1 VPSDTTSNTAL
12 KNIPL
17 ARLDFR
23 AMGSPCEI
31 RLYAG
36 DAEIATRAIHAAVTE
51 INRLEQKYSRFKPDN
66 FFAHVNAAANA
77 GGRIA
82 IDHEVAGLLA
92 YANTCYE
99 QSDGLF
105 DITSGALR
113 RLWNFSATAQAPTQ
127 LPTAA
132 QIDAVLAQ
140 IGWRHVSW
148 DEHQLRFAKPG
159 MEIDFGGIV
168 KEYAA
173 DCAATICRQNGIS
186 NGMIDMGGDI
196 HVIGPRPD
204 GTPWQIFIRHPR
216 QPGKHIAGFSLT
228 QGALA
233 SSGDYERH
241 VIIDGRRYCHIL
253 SPKTGYPV
261 SGMAA
266 VSVVAGQCIVAGS
279 ACTIAM
285 LKESQGPQW
294 LDELG
299 LAHVWCDEALHIGGA
314 GFSAI

>member
-1 VPSDTTSNTAL
+1 VPSDKTSTTSD
-12 KNIPL
+12 KQPL
-17 ARLDFR
+17 TRLEFR

-31 RLYAG
+31 RVYAEN
-36 DAEIATRAIHAAVTE
+36 AEPATRAIQAAVAE

-66 FFAHVNAAANA
+66 FVARVNTAAMA
-77 GGRIA
+77 GTSIA
-82 IDHEVAGLLA
+82 IDHEVASLLA
-92 YANTCYE
+92 YANTCFE

-113 RLWNFSATAQAPTQ
+113 RLWNFSAGAQAPVRI
-127 LPTAA
+127 PSSAE
-132 QIDAVLAQ
+132 IDDILAR
-140 IGWRHVSW
+140 IGWQHVSW
-148 DEHQLRFAKPG
+148 TANELRFAKAG

-173 DCAATICRQNGIS
+173 DCAANVCRQNGICS
-186 NGMIDMGGDI
+186 GMVDMGGDI

-204 GTPWQIFIRHPR
+204 GTAWQIFIRHPR
-216 QPGKHIAGFSLT
+216 EAGKHIASFSLA

-241 VIIDGRRYCHIL
+241 VMIDGRRYCHIL
-253 SPKTGYPV
+253 SPKTGFPI

-285 LKESQGPQW
+285 LKEREGPQW
-294 LDELG
+294 LAELG
-299 LAHVWCDEALHIGGA
+299 LPHVWCDESLHIGGKD
-314 GFSAI
+314 FSTL

>member
-1 VPSDTTSNTAL
+1 VSSDTTPTATK
-12 KNIPL
+12 KNSPL
-17 ARLDFR
+17 ARLEFR

-31 RLYAG
+31 RLYAA
-36 DAEIATRAIHAAVTE
+36 DAEIAARAMHAAVTE

-66 FFAHVNAAANA
+66 FFFRINAAANA
-77 GGRIA
+77 GCSIA
-82 IDHEVAGLLA
+82 IDHEVASLLA
-92 YANTCYE
+92 YASTCFE

-113 RLWNFSATAQAPTQ
+113 RLWNFSADAQTP
-127 LPTAA
+127 LSVPTAA
-132 QIDAVLAQ
+132 QIDAMLTR
-140 IGWRHVSW
+140 IGWQHVSW
-148 DEHQLRFAKPG
+148 DEHQLYFARPG

-173 DCAATICRQNGIS
+173 DCAANICRQSGIS
-186 NGMIDMGGDI
+186 SGMVDMGGDI
-196 HVIGPRPD
+196 HVIGPHPD

-216 QPGKHIAGFSLT
+216 ESRQHIGSFRLT

-253 SPKTGYPV
+253 SPKTGFPV
-261 SGMAA
+261 RGMAA
-266 VSVVAGQCIVAGS
+266 VSVVASQCVVAGS

-285 LKESQGPQW
+285 LKEADGPQW
-294 LDELG
+294 LTELG
-299 LAHVWCDEALHIGGA
+299 LPHLWCDETLRIGGD
-314 GFSAI
+314 GFSTI

>member
-1 VPSDTTSNTAL
+1 VSSDTNSTKSLRRAPT
-12 KNIPL
+12 
-17 ARLDFR
+17 RLEFR

-31 RLYAG
+31 RVYAEN
-36 DAEIATRAIHAAVTE
+36 AEVATRAIQAAVTE

-66 FFAHVNAAANA
+66 FVAHVNAAATA
-77 GGRIA
+77 GGTIA
-82 IDHEVAGLLA
+82 IDHEVASLLA
-92 YANTCYE
+92 YANTCFE

-113 RLWNFSATAQAPTQ
+113 RLWNFNAATPLRIPST
-127 LPTAA
+127 TE
-132 QIDAVLAQ
+132 IDNILAK
-140 IGWRHVSW
+140 IGWQYVSW
-148 DEHQLRFAKPG
+148 NENELRFARSG

-173 DCAATICRQNGIS
+173 DCAATLCRQHGITA
-186 NGMIDMGGDI
+186 GMVDMGGDI
-196 HVIGPRPD
+196 HVIGPHPD

-216 QPGKHIAGFSLT
+216 EPGKHIACFSLA

-241 VIIDGRRYCHIL
+241 VIVDGRRYCHIL
-253 SPKTGYPV
+253 SPKTGFPV

-266 VSVVAGQCIVAGS
+266 VSVVASQCIIAGS

-285 LKESQGPQW
+285 LKEAAGPEW
-294 LDELG
+294 LTELG
-299 LAHVWCDEALHIGGA
+299 LPHVWCDESLRIGGQD
-314 GFSAI
+314 FSAV